1 MPEENDMCYKGHLG
15 TIGITGLEPKW
26 ERAVYEK
33 RNELLGA
40 LYAAVPQ
47 GASFEDVIDP
57 EFEKI
62 DALLATLLNKLRNSQ

>member
-1 MPEENDMCYKGHLG
+1 MCYKGHLG
-15 TIGITGLEPKW
+15 MVGITGREPDW
-26 ERAVYEK
+26 EKAIRKK

-47 GASFEDVIDP
+47 GTSLEDVIDP

>member
-1 MPEENDMCYKGHLG
+1 MCYKGHLG
-15 TIGITGLEPKW
+15 MVGITGREPDW
-26 ERAVYEK
+26 EKAIRKK

-47 GASFEDVIDP
+47 ATSLEDVIDP

>member
-1 MPEENDMCYKGHLG
+1 MCYKGHLG
-15 TIGITGLEPKW
+15 MVGITGREPGW
-26 ERAVYEK
+26 EKAVRKK

-47 GASFEDVIDP
+47 GISLEDVIDP